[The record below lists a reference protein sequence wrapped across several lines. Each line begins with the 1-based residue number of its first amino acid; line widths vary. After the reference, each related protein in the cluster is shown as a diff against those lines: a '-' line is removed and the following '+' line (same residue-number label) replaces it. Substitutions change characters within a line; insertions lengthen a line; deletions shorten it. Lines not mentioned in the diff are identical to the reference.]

1 MADISTT
8 PDSGVS
14 QKVSASMR
22 GNAIR
27 RAPIMSGTR

>member
-1 MADISTT
+1 MTAAGGT
-8 PDSGVS
+8 S
-14 QKVSASMR
+14 QKDSASSR